1 MAPTTATIGAAAPDL
16 DLEVC
21 EAEGSTS
28 TSSLLALRPAGKVLV
43 VDFFAPWCK
52 TCPAKAKELDALA
65 KGAYNDSCVFVLVC
79 VDGGA
84 DAARDFAAAHNIE
97 KCIIAAAED
106 EDAPSDVFLV
116 KGLPHC
122 AVIDSNG
129 VLFRNYE
136 VSLPADLDACLNTTS
151 NNASGYPATATADV
165 VATGAP
171 VSSISQEYIELE
183 KSDPLLMDNPQ
194 RWVMFPI
201 QYPAVWEMYKK
212 HEASFWTAEEVDLS
226 QDNKDW
232 DKLTDSERHFIKHV
246 LAFFAASDGIVLENL
261 GSQFATEVQ
270 IPEARAFYGFQMAM
284 ENIHSETY
292 SLLIEQYIKDPAEK
306 SMIFDAIHTMPAVQ
320 QKAEWA
326 VQWMQKEN
334 SFAERVIAF
343 AAVEGILFSGSFC
356 AIYWLKKRGLMP
368 GLTFSNELISRDEG
382 LHTEFACMLYTML
395 QNPLPDNVVHD
406 IIKGAVKAE
415 RTFICEALSCD
426 LIGMNN
432 ELMTKYIEFVA
443 DRLLQAL
450 GHPKLFGA
458 SNPFDWMEL
467 ISLQGKTNFFEKRV
481 GEYQKAGVM
490 ASAGDGEAAV
500 GFSLDVDF

>member
-65 KGAYNDSCVFVLVC
+65 KGAYSDSCVFVLVC

-129 VLFRNYE
+129 VLFRNYD

-171 VSSISQEYIELE
+171 VSSIS
-183 KSDPLLMDNPQ
+183 
-194 RWVMFPI
+194 
-201 QYPAVWEMYKK
+201 
-212 HEASFWTAEEVDLS
+212 
-226 QDNKDW
+226 
-232 DKLTDSERHFIKHV
+232 
-246 LAFFAASDGIVLENL
+246 G
-261 GSQFATEVQ
+261 
-270 IPEARAFYGFQMAM
+270 
-284 ENIHSETY
+284 
-292 SLLIEQYIKDPAEK
+292 
-306 SMIFDAIHTMPAVQ
+306 
-320 QKAEWA
+320 
-326 VQWMQKEN
+326 
-334 SFAERVIAF
+334 
-343 AAVEGILFSGSFC
+343 
-356 AIYWLKKRGLMP
+356 
-368 GLTFSNELISRDEG
+368 
-382 LHTEFACMLYTML
+382 
-395 QNPLPDNVVHD
+395 VH
-406 IIKGAVKAE
+406 
-415 RTFICEALSCD
+415 
-426 LIGMNN
+426 
-432 ELMTKYIEFVA
+432 
-443 DRLLQAL
+443 
-450 GHPKLFGA
+450 
-458 SNPFDWMEL
+458 W
-467 ISLQGKTNFFEKRV
+467 V
-481 GEYQKAGVM
+481 GEI
-490 ASAGDGEAAV
+490 
-500 GFSLDVDF
+500 